1 MFRSMSNLSNIKQK
15 FKSLFND
22 ELLADEGWSAYI
34 DLLLRNLDTSF
45 LQFCRLN
52 GFPHSIKLSDYYTR
66 SDKEGVV
73 TYTSDM
79 FDISLSNNVV
89 VLTYPNKYEVN
100 SNGDR
105 ILKDPSEIEYFDFGN
120 VDVKFNGLKILKA
133 EVFQDGVWVE
143 IYTYNYENKKGFGDT
158 YFEISGETEFRLT
171 FYDEEDGVVYYP
183 ELELLYLPESIDP
196 ASIVSYK
203 KENFLAL
210 DKNNPPTSPQ
220 ALFGVLAKL
229 LGRYKFYVQF
239 RTEAGSGSRQ
249 KSFNDYVTLYDVVKH
264 GGDDAD
270 SIPAHFHAVTA
281 SNCPIDALRDRFGVG
296 LQTSAIY
303 GYDKKYL
310 VAKDNTILDE
320 LIALLCDSTPNPG
333 DKAEIMVSPSELNL
347 PQHVDVVKL
356 TPPTLMSEGATK
368 NTEGSG
374 WKFNISMTTTDVNA
388 KGSYLGYTDKA
399 GQRVVVYGPG
409 NPSNVFSVLIEEAR
423 AGDTYVFW
431 AYSEAIQGTEY
442 INSDEVTVSVTTDKV
457 LYPPVLTLSG
467 NIGDKITIT
476 ASWGEVEN
484 AQKYQVFYRKQ
495 GSESWT
501 SLEVTTNLTVT
512 FEVPDVGTY
521 EVYVEAQADGFDSVP
536 SDVETVTLSEV
547 KLPSP
552 SIRWEL
558 GGTFPQT
565 KLTIGAMEHSV
576 GFKYR
581 ITNGSVVTS
590 WKDAVAGENLNVGE
604 IVVGNNTIDVYA
616 VGDTGYGDSYWSTE
630 TLVGVKLETPQLEVT
645 TDLLAMKSTASWPAV
660 SGATSYI
667 VTVDTQLSVEV
678 TGLSHQFDVNEGQ
691 HQVTV
696 YAKGTNVFD
705 SDLATKSFN
714 VGSSEF
720 SLSSAQMDFLQRE
733 NSGIVGLT
741 AAGAYEGAWGVQDS
755 EDVATRSAKALKQE
769 KEVEVSVPVTG
780 KVLVSTNPP
789 TDFTIVRSE
798 AHEPTFMRCA
808 LAAYNE
814 KGELTYVCSP
824 ESKRSKTEF
833 GIVKNYSMLSLVTG
847 QLKSVDVYIE
857 ALKSSLQSEFGDRF
871 EKFEEALV
879 DVLKHSVPAGVGFTV
894 NYLYPSLESTLKISD
909 NYFGTSSGIFI
920 EGGKEFT
927 INFPQRRKSQEIRV
941 FTIPPTMAWDAKD
954 ADES

>member
-1 MFRSMSNLSNIKQK
+1 MFHSMSNLSNIKQK
-15 FKSLFND
+15 FRSLFNN

-34 DLLLRNLDTSF
+34 DLLLKNLDTSF

-73 TYTSDM
+73 SYTSNM
-79 FDISLSNNVV
+79 FDISISNNVV
-89 VLTYPNKYEVN
+89 VLTYPNKYKIN
-100 SNGDR
+100 ANGDR

-120 VDVKFNGLKILKA
+120 VDVRFDAQKILKA
-133 EVFQDGVWVE
+133 EVLQDGAWVE
-143 IYTYNYENKKGFGDT
+143 IYTYNSEIKKGFGDS

-171 FYDEEDGVVYYP
+171 FNDEEDGVVYYP
-183 ELELLYLPESIDP
+183 ELELFYIPESIDP

-296 LQTSAIY
+296 LQTSVIY

-310 VAKDNTILDE
+310 VAKDNTIPDE
-320 LIALLCDSTPNPG
+320 LIALLCDSTPDPG
-333 DKAEIMVSPSELNL
+333 DDAEIMVSPSELNL
-347 PQHVDVVKL
+347 SQHVDAEKL
-356 TPPTLMSEGATK
+356 TA
-368 NTEGSG
+368 
-374 WKFNISMTTTDVNA
+374 
-388 KGSYLGYTDKA
+388 
-399 GQRVVVYGPG
+399 
-409 NPSNVFSVLIEEAR
+409 
-423 AGDTYVFW
+423 
-431 AYSEAIQGTEY
+431 
-442 INSDEVTVSVTTDKV
+442 
-457 LYPPVLTLSG
+457 PVLTLSG
-467 NIGDKITIT
+467 NIGDKVTIT
-476 ASWGEVEN
+476 ASWDAVES
-484 AQKYQVFYRKQ
+484 AQRYQVFYRKQ
-495 GSESWT
+495 GSDSWT
-501 SLEVTTNLTVT
+501 SLEPTTSLTVT

-581 ITNGSVVTS
+581 ITNGSVVTP

-667 VTVDTQLSVEV
+667 VTVDTQPSVEV

-741 AAGAYEGAWGVQDS
+741 ATGAWGVQDS
-755 EDVATRSAKALKQE
+755 EDVATRAAKAVKQE
-769 KEVEVSVPVTG
+769 KEVEISVPVTG

-789 TDFTIVRSE
+789 ADFTIDRSE
-798 AHEPTFMRCA
+798 ANEPTFMRCA
-808 LAAYNE
+808 LVAYNE

-833 GIVKNYSMLSLVTG
+833 GIVKNYSMLSLVSG

-857 ALKSSLQSEFGDRF
+857 ALKSSLQSDFGDRF
-871 EKFEEALV
+871 EKFEEALA

-894 NYLYPSLESTLKISD
+894 NYLYPSLEYTLKISD

-927 INFPQRRKSQEIRV
+927 INFPQRSKSQEIRV
-941 FTIPPTMAWDAKD
+941 FTIPPTMVWDAKD
-954 ADES
+954 VDVS

>member
-1 MFRSMSNLSNIKQK
+1 MFHSMSNLSNIKQK
-15 FKSLFND
+15 FRSLFNN

-34 DLLLRNLDTSF
+34 DLLLKNLDTSF

-73 TYTSDM
+73 SYTSNM
-79 FDISLSNNVV
+79 FDISISNNVV
-89 VLTYPNKYEVN
+89 VLTYPNKYKIN
-100 SNGDR
+100 ANGDR

-120 VDVKFNGLKILKA
+120 VDVRFDAQKILKA
-133 EVFQDGVWVE
+133 EVFQDGAWVE
-143 IYTYNYENKKGFGDT
+143 IYTYNSEIKKGFGDA

-171 FYDEEDGVVYYP
+171 FNDEEDGVVYYP
-183 ELELLYLPESIDP
+183 ELELFYIPESIDP

-281 SNCPIDALRDRFGVG
+281 SNCPIDAIRDRFGVG
-296 LQTSAIY
+296 LQTSVIY

-310 VAKDNTILDE
+310 VAKDNTIPDE

-347 PQHVDVVKL
+347 PQHVDAEKL
-356 TPPTLMSEGATK
+356 TA
-368 NTEGSG
+368 
-374 WKFNISMTTTDVNA
+374 
-388 KGSYLGYTDKA
+388 
-399 GQRVVVYGPG
+399 
-409 NPSNVFSVLIEEAR
+409 
-423 AGDTYVFW
+423 
-431 AYSEAIQGTEY
+431 
-442 INSDEVTVSVTTDKV
+442 
-457 LYPPVLTLSG
+457 PVLTLSG
-467 NIGDKITIT
+467 NIGDKVTIT
-476 ASWGEVEN
+476 ASWDAVES
-484 AQKYQVFYRKQ
+484 AQRYQVFYRKQ
-495 GSESWT
+495 GSDSWT
-501 SLEVTTNLTVT
+501 SLEPTTNLTVT

-581 ITNGSVVTS
+581 ITNGSVVIP

-645 TDLLAMKSTASWPAV
+645 TDLLAMKSTASWSAV

-667 VTVDTQLSVEV
+667 VTVDTQPSVEV

-741 AAGAYEGAWGVQDS
+741 ATGAYEGAWGVQDS
-755 EDVATRSAKALKQE
+755 EDVATRAAKAVKQE
-769 KEVEVSVPVTG
+769 KEVEISVPVTG

-789 TDFTIVRSE
+789 ADFTIDRSE
-798 AHEPTFMRCA
+798 ANEPTFMRCA

-833 GIVKNYSMLSLVTG
+833 GIVKNYSMLSLVSG

-857 ALKSSLQSEFGDRF
+857 ALKSSLQSDFGDRF
-871 EKFEEALV
+871 EKFEEALA

-927 INFPQRRKSQEIRV
+927 INFPQRSKSQEIRV
-941 FTIPPTMAWDAKD
+941 FTIPPTMVWDAKD
-954 ADES
+954 VDES

>member
-15 FKSLFND
+15 FRSLFNN

-34 DLLLRNLDTSF
+34 DLLLKNLDTSF

-73 TYTSDM
+73 SYTSNM
-79 FDISLSNNVV
+79 FDISISNNVV
-89 VLTYPNKYEVN
+89 VLTYPNKYKIN
-100 SNGDR
+100 ANGDR

-120 VDVKFNGLKILKA
+120 VDVRFDAQKILKA
-133 EVFQDGVWVE
+133 EVLQDGAWVE
-143 IYTYNYENKKGFGDT
+143 IYTYNSEIKKGFGDS

-171 FYDEEDGVVYYP
+171 FNDEEDGVVYYP
-183 ELELLYLPESIDP
+183 ELELFYIPESIDP

-296 LQTSAIY
+296 LQTSVIY

-310 VAKDNTILDE
+310 VAKDNTIPDE
-320 LIALLCDSTPNPG
+320 LIALLCDSTPDPG
-333 DKAEIMVSPSELNL
+333 DNAEIMVSPSELNL
-347 PQHVDVVKL
+347 SQRGDAEKL
-356 TPPTLMSEGATK
+356 TA
-368 NTEGSG
+368 
-374 WKFNISMTTTDVNA
+374 
-388 KGSYLGYTDKA
+388 
-399 GQRVVVYGPG
+399 
-409 NPSNVFSVLIEEAR
+409 
-423 AGDTYVFW
+423 
-431 AYSEAIQGTEY
+431 
-442 INSDEVTVSVTTDKV
+442 
-457 LYPPVLTLSG
+457 PVLTLSG

-476 ASWGEVEN
+476 ASWDAVES
-484 AQKYQVFYRKQ
+484 AQKYQVFYRKKS
-495 GSESWT
+495 SESWS
-501 SLEVTTNLTVT
+501 SLEATTNLTVT
-512 FEVPDVGTY
+512 FEVPVVGTY

-536 SDVETVTLSEV
+536 SDVETITLSEV

-581 ITNGSVVTS
+581 ITNGSVVTP

-667 VTVDTQLSVEV
+667 VTVDTKPSVEV

-714 VGSSEF
+714 VGSLEF

-741 AAGAYEGAWGVQDS
+741 ATGAYEGAWGVQNS
-755 EDVATRSAKALKQE
+755 EDVATRAAKAVKQE
-769 KEVEVSVPVTG
+769 KEVEISVPVTG

-789 TDFTIVRSE
+789 ADFTIDRSE
-798 AHEPTFMRCA
+798 ANEPTFMRCA

-833 GIVKNYSMLSLVTG
+833 GIVKNYSMLSLVSG

-857 ALKSSLQSEFGDRF
+857 ALKSSLQSDFGDRF

-927 INFPQRRKSQEIRV
+927 INFPQRSKSQEIRV
-941 FTIPPTMAWDAKD
+941 FTIPPTMVWDAKD
-954 ADES
+954 VDES

>member
-1 MFRSMSNLSNIKQK
+1 MFHSMSNLSNIKQK
-15 FKSLFND
+15 FRSLFNN

-34 DLLLRNLDTSF
+34 DLLLKNLDTSF

-73 TYTSDM
+73 SYTSNM
-79 FDISLSNNVV
+79 FDISISNNVV
-89 VLTYPNKYEVN
+89 VLTYPNKYKIN
-100 SNGDR
+100 ANGDR

-120 VDVKFNGLKILKA
+120 VDVRFDAQKILKA
-133 EVFQDGVWVE
+133 EVLQDGAWVE
-143 IYTYNYENKKGFGDT
+143 IYTYNSEIKKGFGDS

-171 FYDEEDGVVYYP
+171 FNDEEDGVVYYP
-183 ELELLYLPESIDP
+183 ELELFYIPESIDP

-296 LQTSAIY
+296 LQTSVIY

-310 VAKDNTILDE
+310 VAKDNTISDE
-320 LIALLCDSTPNPG
+320 LIALLCDSTPDPG
-333 DKAEIMVSPSELNL
+333 DNAEIMVSPSELNL
-347 PQHVDVVKL
+347 SQHVDAEKL
-356 TPPTLMSEGATK
+356 TA
-368 NTEGSG
+368 
-374 WKFNISMTTTDVNA
+374 
-388 KGSYLGYTDKA
+388 
-399 GQRVVVYGPG
+399 
-409 NPSNVFSVLIEEAR
+409 
-423 AGDTYVFW
+423 
-431 AYSEAIQGTEY
+431 
-442 INSDEVTVSVTTDKV
+442 
-457 LYPPVLTLSG
+457 PVLTLSG
-467 NIGDKITIT
+467 NIGDKVTIT
-476 ASWGEVEN
+476 ASWDAVES
-484 AQKYQVFYRKQ
+484 AQRYQVFYRKQ
-495 GSESWT
+495 GSESWS
-501 SLEVTTNLTVT
+501 SLEATTNLTVT

-581 ITNGSVVTS
+581 ITNGSVVTP

-630 TLVGVKLETPQLEVT
+630 TLVGVNLETPQLEVT

-667 VTVDTQLSVEV
+667 VTVDTQPSVEV

-741 AAGAYEGAWGVQDS
+741 ATGAYEGAWGVQDS
-755 EDVATRSAKALKQE
+755 EDVATRAAKAVKQE
-769 KEVEVSVPVTG
+769 KEVEISVPVTG

-789 TDFTIVRSE
+789 ADFTIDRSE
-798 AHEPTFMRCA
+798 ANEPTFMRCA

-833 GIVKNYSMLSLVTG
+833 GIVKNYSMLSLVSG

-857 ALKSSLQSEFGDRF
+857 ALKSSLQSDFGDRF
-871 EKFEEALV
+871 EKFEEALA

-927 INFPQRRKSQEIRV
+927 INFPQRSKSQEIRV
-941 FTIPPTMAWDAKD
+941 FTIPPTMVWDAKD
-954 ADES
+954 VDES

>member
-1 MFRSMSNLSNIKQK
+1 MFHSMSNLSNIKQK
-15 FKSLFND
+15 FRSLFNN

-34 DLLLRNLDTSF
+34 DLLLKNLDTSF

-73 TYTSDM
+73 SYTSNM
-79 FDISLSNNVV
+79 FDISISNNVV
-89 VLTYPNKYEVN
+89 VLTYPNKYKIN
-100 SNGDR
+100 ANGDR
-105 ILKDPSEIEYFDFGN
+105 ILKDSSEIEYFDFGN
-120 VDVKFNGLKILKA
+120 VDVRFDAQKILKA
-133 EVFQDGVWVE
+133 EVLQDGAWVE
-143 IYTYNYENKKGFGDT
+143 IYTYNSEIKKGFGDS

-171 FYDEEDGVVYYP
+171 FNDEEDGVVYYP
-183 ELELLYLPESIDP
+183 ELELFYIPESIDP

-270 SIPAHFHAVTA
+270 SISAHFHAVTA

-296 LQTSAIY
+296 LQTSVIY

-310 VAKDNTILDE
+310 VAKDNTIPDE

-333 DKAEIMVSPSELNL
+333 DNAEIMVSPSELNL
-347 PQHVDVVKL
+347 SQHVDAEKL
-356 TPPTLMSEGATK
+356 TA
-368 NTEGSG
+368 
-374 WKFNISMTTTDVNA
+374 
-388 KGSYLGYTDKA
+388 
-399 GQRVVVYGPG
+399 
-409 NPSNVFSVLIEEAR
+409 
-423 AGDTYVFW
+423 
-431 AYSEAIQGTEY
+431 
-442 INSDEVTVSVTTDKV
+442 
-457 LYPPVLTLSG
+457 PVLTLSG
-467 NIGDKITIT
+467 NIGDKVTIT
-476 ASWGEVEN
+476 ASWDAVES
-484 AQKYQVFYRKQ
+484 AQRYQVFYRKQ
-495 GSESWT
+495 GSERWS
-501 SLEVTTNLTVT
+501 SLEATTNLTVT

-536 SDVETVTLSEV
+536 SDVETVTLGEV

-552 SIRWEL
+552 LIRWKL

-581 ITNGSVVTS
+581 ITNGSVVTP
-590 WKDAVAGENLNVGE
+590 WKDAIAGENLNVGE

-616 VGDTGYGDSYWSTE
+616 VGDTGYGDSHWSTE

-660 SGATSYI
+660 FGATSYI
-667 VTVDTQLSVEV
+667 VTVDTQPSVEV
-678 TGLSHQFDVNEGQ
+678 TGLSHKFDVNEGQ

-741 AAGAYEGAWGVQDS
+741 ATGPCEGAWGVQDS
-755 EDVATRSAKALKQE
+755 EDVATRAARAVKQE
-769 KEVEVSVPVTG
+769 KEVEISVPVTG

-789 TDFTIVRSE
+789 ADFTIDRSE
-798 AHEPTFMRCA
+798 ANEPTFMRCA

-833 GIVKNYSMLSLVTG
+833 GIVKNYSMLSLVSG

-857 ALKSSLQSEFGDRF
+857 AIKSSLQSDFGDRF
-871 EKFEEALV
+871 EKFEEALA

-894 NYLYPSLESTLKISD
+894 NYLYPSLESTLKIGD

-927 INFPQRRKSQEIRV
+927 INFPQRSKSQEIRV
-941 FTIPPTMAWDAKD
+941 FTIPPTMVWDAKD
-954 ADES
+954 VDES

>member
-1 MFRSMSNLSNIKQK
+1 MFHSMSNLSNIKQK
-15 FKSLFND
+15 FRSLFNN

-34 DLLLRNLDTSF
+34 DLLLKNLDTSF

-73 TYTSDM
+73 SYTSNM
-79 FDISLSNNVV
+79 FDISISNNVV
-89 VLTYPNKYEVN
+89 VLTYPNKYKIN
-100 SNGDR
+100 ANGDR

-120 VDVKFNGLKILKA
+120 VDVRFDAQKILKA
-133 EVFQDGVWVE
+133 EVLQDGAWVE
-143 IYTYNYENKKGFGDT
+143 IYTYNSEIKKGFGDS

-171 FYDEEDGVVYYP
+171 FNDEEDGVVYYP
-183 ELELLYLPESIDP
+183 ELELFYIPESIDP

-210 DKNNPPTSPQ
+210 DKNNPSTSPQ

-296 LQTSAIY
+296 LQTSVIY

-310 VAKDNTILDE
+310 VAKDNTIPDE
-320 LIALLCDSTPNPG
+320 LIALLCDSTPDPG
-333 DKAEIMVSPSELNL
+333 DDAEIMVSPSELNL
-347 PQHVDVVKL
+347 SQHVDAEKL
-356 TPPTLMSEGATK
+356 TA
-368 NTEGSG
+368 
-374 WKFNISMTTTDVNA
+374 
-388 KGSYLGYTDKA
+388 
-399 GQRVVVYGPG
+399 
-409 NPSNVFSVLIEEAR
+409 
-423 AGDTYVFW
+423 
-431 AYSEAIQGTEY
+431 
-442 INSDEVTVSVTTDKV
+442 
-457 LYPPVLTLSG
+457 PVLTLSG
-467 NIGDKITIT
+467 NIGDKVTIT
-476 ASWGEVEN
+476 ASWDAVES
-484 AQKYQVFYRKQ
+484 AQRYQVFYRKQ
-495 GSESWT
+495 GSDSWT
-501 SLEVTTNLTVT
+501 SLEPTTSLTVT

-536 SDVETVTLSEV
+536 SDVETVTLSGV

-581 ITNGSVVTS
+581 ITNGSVVTP

-667 VTVDTQLSVEV
+667 VTVDTQPSVEV

-720 SLSSAQMDFLQRE
+720 SLSSAQMDFIQRE

-741 AAGAYEGAWGVQDS
+741 ATGAWGVQDS
-755 EDVATRSAKALKQE
+755 EDVATRAAKAVKQE
-769 KEVEVSVPVTG
+769 KEVEISVPVTG

-789 TDFTIVRSE
+789 ADFTIDRSE
-798 AHEPTFMRCA
+798 ANEPTFMRCA
-808 LAAYNE
+808 LVAYNE

-833 GIVKNYSMLSLVTG
+833 GIVKNYSMLSLVSG

-857 ALKSSLQSEFGDRF
+857 ALKSSLQSDFGDRF
-871 EKFEEALV
+871 EKFEEALA

-927 INFPQRRKSQEIRV
+927 INFPQRSKSQEIRV
-941 FTIPPTMAWDAKD
+941 FTIPPTMVWDAKD
-954 ADES
+954 VDVS

>member
-1 MFRSMSNLSNIKQK
+1 MFHSMSNLSNIKQK
-15 FKSLFND
+15 FRSLFNN

-34 DLLLRNLDTSF
+34 DLLLKNLDTSF

-73 TYTSDM
+73 SYTSNM
-79 FDISLSNNVV
+79 FDISISNNVV
-89 VLTYPNKYEVN
+89 VLTYPNKYKIN
-100 SNGDR
+100 ANGDR

-120 VDVKFNGLKILKA
+120 VDVRFDAQKILKA
-133 EVFQDGVWVE
+133 EVLQDGALVE
-143 IYTYNYENKKGFGDT
+143 IYTYNSEIKKGFGDS

-171 FYDEEDGVVYYP
+171 FNDEEDGVVYYP
-183 ELELLYLPESIDP
+183 ELELFYIPESIDP

-296 LQTSAIY
+296 LQTSVIY

-310 VAKDNTILDE
+310 VAKDNTIPDE
-320 LIALLCDSTPNPG
+320 LIALLCDSTPDPG
-333 DKAEIMVSPSELNL
+333 DNAKIMVSPSELNL
-347 PQHVDVVKL
+347 SQHVDAEKL
-356 TPPTLMSEGATK
+356 TA
-368 NTEGSG
+368 
-374 WKFNISMTTTDVNA
+374 
-388 KGSYLGYTDKA
+388 
-399 GQRVVVYGPG
+399 
-409 NPSNVFSVLIEEAR
+409 
-423 AGDTYVFW
+423 
-431 AYSEAIQGTEY
+431 
-442 INSDEVTVSVTTDKV
+442 
-457 LYPPVLTLSG
+457 PVLTLSG
-467 NIGDKITIT
+467 NIGDKVTIT
-476 ASWGEVEN
+476 ASWDAVES
-484 AQKYQVFYRKQ
+484 AQRYQVFYRKQ
-495 GSESWT
+495 GSDSWT
-501 SLEVTTNLTVT
+501 SLEPTTSLTVT

-547 KLPSP
+547 KIPSP

-581 ITNGSVVTS
+581 ITNGSVVTP

-667 VTVDTQLSVEV
+667 VTVDTQPSVEV

-741 AAGAYEGAWGVQDS
+741 ATGVYEGAWGVQDS
-755 EDVATRSAKALKQE
+755 EDVATRAAKAVKQE
-769 KEVEVSVPVTG
+769 KEVEISVPVTG

-789 TDFTIVRSE
+789 ADFTIDRSE
-798 AHEPTFMRCA
+798 ANELTFMRCA

-833 GIVKNYSMLSLVTG
+833 GIVKNYSMLSLVSG

-857 ALKSSLQSEFGDRF
+857 ALKSSLQSDFGDRF
-871 EKFEEALV
+871 EKFEEALA

-927 INFPQRRKSQEIRV
+927 INFPQRSKSQEIRV
-941 FTIPPTMAWDAKD
+941 FTIPPTMVWDAKD
-954 ADES
+954 VDES

>member
-1 MFRSMSNLSNIKQK
+1 MFHSMSNLSNIKQK
-15 FKSLFND
+15 FRSLFNN

-34 DLLLRNLDTSF
+34 DLLLKNLDTSF

-73 TYTSDM
+73 SYTSNM
-79 FDISLSNNVV
+79 FDISISNNVV
-89 VLTYPNKYEVN
+89 VLTYPNKYKIN
-100 SNGDR
+100 ANGDR

-120 VDVKFNGLKILKA
+120 VDVRFDAQKILKA
-133 EVFQDGVWVE
+133 EVLQDGAWVE
-143 IYTYNYENKKGFGDT
+143 IYTYNSEIKKGFGDS

-171 FYDEEDGVVYYP
+171 FNDEEDGVVYYP
-183 ELELLYLPESIDP
+183 ELELFYIPESIDP

-296 LQTSAIY
+296 LQTSVIY

-310 VAKDNTILDE
+310 IAKDNTISDE
-320 LIALLCDSTPNPG
+320 LIALLCDSTPDPG
-333 DKAEIMVSPSELNL
+333 DNAEIMVSPSELNL
-347 PQHVDVVKL
+347 SQHVDAEKL
-356 TPPTLMSEGATK
+356 TA
-368 NTEGSG
+368 
-374 WKFNISMTTTDVNA
+374 
-388 KGSYLGYTDKA
+388 
-399 GQRVVVYGPG
+399 
-409 NPSNVFSVLIEEAR
+409 
-423 AGDTYVFW
+423 
-431 AYSEAIQGTEY
+431 
-442 INSDEVTVSVTTDKV
+442 
-457 LYPPVLTLSG
+457 PVLTLSG
-467 NIGDKITIT
+467 NIGDKVTIT
-476 ASWGEVEN
+476 ASWDAVES
-484 AQKYQVFYRKQ
+484 AQRYQVFYRKQ
-495 GSESWT
+495 GSESWS
-501 SLEVTTNLTVT
+501 SLEATTNLTVT

-581 ITNGSVVTS
+581 ITNGSVVTP

-667 VTVDTQLSVEV
+667 VTVDTQPSVEV

-741 AAGAYEGAWGVQDS
+741 ATGAYEGAWGVQDS
-755 EDVATRSAKALKQE
+755 EDVATRAAKAVKQE
-769 KEVEVSVPVTG
+769 KEVEISVPVTG

-789 TDFTIVRSE
+789 ADFTIDRSE
-798 AHEPTFMRCA
+798 ANEPTFMRCA

-833 GIVKNYSMLSLVTG
+833 GIVKNYSMLSLVSG

-857 ALKSSLQSEFGDRF
+857 ALKSSLQSDFGDRF
-871 EKFEEALV
+871 EKFEEALA

-927 INFPQRRKSQEIRV
+927 INFPQRSKSQEIRV
-941 FTIPPTMAWDAKD
+941 FTIPPTMVWDAKD
-954 ADES
+954 VDES

>member
-1 MFRSMSNLSNIKQK
+1 MFHSMSNLSNIKQK
-15 FKSLFND
+15 FRSLFNN
-22 ELLADEGWSAYI
+22 ELLADEGWRAYI
-34 DLLLRNLDTSF
+34 DLLLKNLDTSF

-73 TYTSDM
+73 SYTSNM
-79 FDISLSNNVV
+79 FDISISNNVV
-89 VLTYPNKYEVN
+89 VLTYPNKYKIN
-100 SNGDR
+100 ANGDR

-120 VDVKFNGLKILKA
+120 VDVRFDAQKILKA
-133 EVFQDGVWVE
+133 EVLQDGAWVE
-143 IYTYNYENKKGFGDT
+143 IYTYNSEIKKGFGDS

-171 FYDEEDGVVYYP
+171 FNDEEDGVVYYP
-183 ELELLYLPESIDP
+183 ELELFYIPESIDP

-220 ALFGVLAKL
+220 ALFGVLVKL

-296 LQTSAIY
+296 LQTSVIY

-310 VAKDNTILDE
+310 VAKDNTISDE
-320 LIALLCDSTPNPG
+320 LIALLCDSTPDPG
-333 DKAEIMVSPSELNL
+333 DNAEIMVSPSELNL
-347 PQHVDVVKL
+347 SQHVDAEKL
-356 TPPTLMSEGATK
+356 TA
-368 NTEGSG
+368 
-374 WKFNISMTTTDVNA
+374 
-388 KGSYLGYTDKA
+388 
-399 GQRVVVYGPG
+399 
-409 NPSNVFSVLIEEAR
+409 
-423 AGDTYVFW
+423 
-431 AYSEAIQGTEY
+431 
-442 INSDEVTVSVTTDKV
+442 
-457 LYPPVLTLSG
+457 PVLTLSG
-467 NIGDKITIT
+467 NIGDKVTIT
-476 ASWGEVEN
+476 ASWDAVES
-484 AQKYQVFYRKQ
+484 AQRYQVFYRKQ
-495 GSESWT
+495 GSESWS
-501 SLEVTTNLTVT
+501 SLEATTNLTVT

-581 ITNGSVVTS
+581 ITNGSVVTP

-667 VTVDTQLSVEV
+667 VTVDTQPSVEV

-696 YAKGTNVFD
+696 YAKGTKVFD

-741 AAGAYEGAWGVQDS
+741 ATGAYEGAWGVQDS
-755 EDVATRSAKALKQE
+755 EDVATRAAKAVKQE
-769 KEVEVSVPVTG
+769 KEVEISVPVTG

-789 TDFTIVRSE
+789 ADFTIDRSE
-798 AHEPTFMRCA
+798 ANEPTFMRCA

-833 GIVKNYSMLSLVTG
+833 GIVKNYSMLSLVSG

-857 ALKSSLQSEFGDRF
+857 ALKSSLQSDFGDRF
-871 EKFEEALV
+871 EKFEEALA

-927 INFPQRRKSQEIRV
+927 INFPQRSKSQEIRV
-941 FTIPPTMAWDAKD
+941 FTIPPTMVWDAKD
-954 ADES
+954 VDES

>member
-1 MFRSMSNLSNIKQK
+1 MFHSMSNLSNIKQK
-15 FKSLFND
+15 FRSLFNN

-34 DLLLRNLDTSF
+34 DLLLKNLDTSF

-73 TYTSDM
+73 SYTSNM
-79 FDISLSNNVV
+79 FDISISNNVV
-89 VLTYPNKYEVN
+89 VLTYPNKYKIN
-100 SNGDR
+100 ANGDR
-105 ILKDPSEIEYFDFGN
+105 ILKDSSEIEYFDFGN
-120 VDVKFNGLKILKA
+120 VDVRFDAQKILKA
-133 EVFQDGVWVE
+133 EVLQDGAWVE
-143 IYTYNYENKKGFGDT
+143 IYTYNSEIKKGFGDS

-171 FYDEEDGVVYYP
+171 FNDEEDGVVYYP
-183 ELELLYLPESIDP
+183 ELELFYIPESIDP

-296 LQTSAIY
+296 LQTSVIY

-310 VAKDNTILDE
+310 VAKDNTIPDE

-347 PQHVDVVKL
+347 PQHVDAEKL
-356 TPPTLMSEGATK
+356 TA
-368 NTEGSG
+368 
-374 WKFNISMTTTDVNA
+374 
-388 KGSYLGYTDKA
+388 
-399 GQRVVVYGPG
+399 
-409 NPSNVFSVLIEEAR
+409 
-423 AGDTYVFW
+423 
-431 AYSEAIQGTEY
+431 
-442 INSDEVTVSVTTDKV
+442 
-457 LYPPVLTLSG
+457 PVLTLSG
-467 NIGDKITIT
+467 NIGDKVTIT
-476 ASWGEVEN
+476 ASWDAVES
-484 AQKYQVFYRKQ
+484 AQRYQVFYRKQ
-495 GSESWT
+495 GSERWS
-501 SLEVTTNLTVT
+501 SLEATTNLTVT

-536 SDVETVTLSEV
+536 SDVETVTLGEV

-552 SIRWEL
+552 LIRWKL

-581 ITNGSVVTS
+581 ITNGSVVTP
-590 WKDAVAGENLNVGE
+590 WKDAIAGENLNVGE

-667 VTVDTQLSVEV
+667 VTVDTQPSVEV

-741 AAGAYEGAWGVQDS
+741 ATGPCEGAWGVQDS
-755 EDVATRSAKALKQE
+755 EDVATRAARAVKQE
-769 KEVEVSVPVTG
+769 KEVEISVPVTG

-789 TDFTIVRSE
+789 ADFTIDRSE
-798 AHEPTFMRCA
+798 ANEPTFMRCA

-833 GIVKNYSMLSLVTG
+833 GIVKNYSMLSLVSG

-857 ALKSSLQSEFGDRF
+857 ALKSSLQSDFGDRF
-871 EKFEEALV
+871 EKFEEALA

-894 NYLYPSLESTLKISD
+894 NYLYLSLESTLKISD

-927 INFPQRRKSQEIRV
+927 INFPQRSKSQEIRV
-941 FTIPPTMAWDAKD
+941 FTIPPTIVWDAKD
-954 ADES
+954 VDES

>member
-1 MFRSMSNLSNIKQK
+1 MFHSMSNLSNIKQK
-15 FKSLFND
+15 FRSLFNN

-34 DLLLRNLDTSF
+34 DLLLKNLDTSF

-52 GFPHSIKLSDYYTR
+52 GFPHSIKLLDYYTR

-73 TYTSDM
+73 SYTSNM
-79 FDISLSNNVV
+79 FDISISNNVV
-89 VLTYPNKYEVN
+89 VLTYPNKYKIN
-100 SNGDR
+100 ANGDR
-105 ILKDPSEIEYFDFGN
+105 ILKDSSEIEYFDFGN
-120 VDVKFNGLKILKA
+120 VDVRFDAQKILKA
-133 EVFQDGVWVE
+133 EVLQDGAWVE
-143 IYTYNYENKKGFGDT
+143 IYTYNSEIKKGFGDS

-171 FYDEEDGVVYYP
+171 FNDEEDGVVYYP
-183 ELELLYLPESIDP
+183 ELELFYIPESIDP

-296 LQTSAIY
+296 LQTSVIY

-310 VAKDNTILDE
+310 VAKDNTIPDE

-347 PQHVDVVKL
+347 SQHVDAEKL
-356 TPPTLMSEGATK
+356 TA
-368 NTEGSG
+368 
-374 WKFNISMTTTDVNA
+374 
-388 KGSYLGYTDKA
+388 
-399 GQRVVVYGPG
+399 
-409 NPSNVFSVLIEEAR
+409 
-423 AGDTYVFW
+423 
-431 AYSEAIQGTEY
+431 
-442 INSDEVTVSVTTDKV
+442 
-457 LYPPVLTLSG
+457 PVLTLSG
-467 NIGDKITIT
+467 NIGDKVTIT
-476 ASWGEVEN
+476 ASWDAVES
-484 AQKYQVFYRKQ
+484 AQRYQVFYRKQ
-495 GSESWT
+495 GSERWS
-501 SLEVTTNLTVT
+501 SLEATTNLTVT

-536 SDVETVTLSEV
+536 SDVETVTLGEV

-552 SIRWEL
+552 LIRWKL

-581 ITNGSVVTS
+581 ITNGSVVTP
-590 WKDAVAGENLNVGE
+590 WKDAIAGENLNVGE

-667 VTVDTQLSVEV
+667 VTVDTQPSVEV

-733 NSGIVGLT
+733 NPGIVGLT
-741 AAGAYEGAWGVQDS
+741 ATGPCEGAWGVQDS
-755 EDVATRSAKALKQE
+755 EDVATRAARAVKQE
-769 KEVEVSVPVTG
+769 KEVEISVPVTG

-789 TDFTIVRSE
+789 ADFTIDRSE
-798 AHEPTFMRCA
+798 ANEPTFMRCA

-833 GIVKNYSMLSLVTG
+833 GIVKNYSMLSLVSG

-857 ALKSSLQSEFGDRF
+857 ALKSSLQSDFGDRF
-871 EKFEEALV
+871 EKFEEALA

-894 NYLYPSLESTLKISD
+894 NYLYLSLESTLKISD

-927 INFPQRRKSQEIRV
+927 INFPQRSKSQEIRV
-941 FTIPPTMAWDAKD
+941 FTIPPTMVWDAKD
-954 ADES
+954 VDES

>member
-1 MFRSMSNLSNIKQK
+1 MFHSMSNLSNIKQK
-15 FKSLFND
+15 FRSLFNN

-34 DLLLRNLDTSF
+34 DLLLKNLDTSF

-73 TYTSDM
+73 SYTSNM
-79 FDISLSNNVV
+79 FDISISNNVV
-89 VLTYPNKYEVN
+89 VLTYPNKYKIN
-100 SNGDR
+100 ANGDR

-120 VDVKFNGLKILKA
+120 VDVRFDAQKILKA
-133 EVFQDGVWVE
+133 EVLQDGAWVE
-143 IYTYNYENKKGFGDT
+143 IYTYNSEIKKGFGDS

-171 FYDEEDGVVYYP
+171 FNDEEDGVVYYP
-183 ELELLYLPESIDP
+183 ELELFYIPESIDP

-296 LQTSAIY
+296 LQTSVIY

-310 VAKDNTILDE
+310 VAKDNTIPDE
-320 LIALLCDSTPNPG
+320 LIALLCDSTPDPG
-333 DKAEIMVSPSELNL
+333 DDAEIMVSPSELNL
-347 PQHVDVVKL
+347 SQHVDAEKL
-356 TPPTLMSEGATK
+356 TA
-368 NTEGSG
+368 
-374 WKFNISMTTTDVNA
+374 
-388 KGSYLGYTDKA
+388 
-399 GQRVVVYGPG
+399 
-409 NPSNVFSVLIEEAR
+409 
-423 AGDTYVFW
+423 
-431 AYSEAIQGTEY
+431 
-442 INSDEVTVSVTTDKV
+442 
-457 LYPPVLTLSG
+457 PVLTLSG
-467 NIGDKITIT
+467 NIGDKVTIT
-476 ASWGEVEN
+476 ASWDAVES
-484 AQKYQVFYRKQ
+484 AQRYQVFYRKQ
-495 GSESWT
+495 GSDSWT
-501 SLEVTTNLTVT
+501 SLEPTTSLTVT

-536 SDVETVTLSEV
+536 SDVETVTLSGV

-581 ITNGSVVTS
+581 ITNGSVVTP

-667 VTVDTQLSVEV
+667 VTVDTQPSVEV

-741 AAGAYEGAWGVQDS
+741 ATGAWGVQDS
-755 EDVATRSAKALKQE
+755 EDVATRAAKAVKQE
-769 KEVEVSVPVTG
+769 KEVEISVPVTG

-789 TDFTIVRSE
+789 ADFTIDRSE
-798 AHEPTFMRCA
+798 ANEPTFMRCA
-808 LAAYNE
+808 LVAYNE

-833 GIVKNYSMLSLVTG
+833 GIVKNYSMLSLVSG

-857 ALKSSLQSEFGDRF
+857 ALKSSLQSDFGDRF
-871 EKFEEALV
+871 EKFEEALA

-894 NYLYPSLESTLKISD
+894 NYLYPSLEYTLKISD

-927 INFPQRRKSQEIRV
+927 INFPQRSKSQEIRV
-941 FTIPPTMAWDAKD
+941 FTIPPTMVWDAKD
-954 ADES
+954 VDES

>member
-1 MFRSMSNLSNIKQK
+1 MFHSMSNLSNIKQK
-15 FKSLFND
+15 FRSLFNN

-34 DLLLRNLDTSF
+34 DLLLKNLDTSF

-73 TYTSDM
+73 SYTSNM
-79 FDISLSNNVV
+79 FDISISNNVV
-89 VLTYPNKYEVN
+89 VLTYPNKYKIN
-100 SNGDR
+100 ANGDR

-120 VDVKFNGLKILKA
+120 VDVRFDAQKILKA
-133 EVFQDGVWVE
+133 EVLQDGAWVE
-143 IYTYNYENKKGFGDT
+143 IYTYNSEIKKGFGDS

-171 FYDEEDGVVYYP
+171 FNDEEDGVVYYP
-183 ELELLYLPESIDP
+183 ELELFYIPESIDP

-281 SNCPIDALRDRFGVG
+281 SNCSIDALRDRFGVG
-296 LQTSAIY
+296 LQTSVIY

-310 VAKDNTILDE
+310 VAKDNTIPDE
-320 LIALLCDSTPNPG
+320 LIALLCDSTPDPG
-333 DKAEIMVSPSELNL
+333 DNAEIMVSPSELNL
-347 PQHVDVVKL
+347 SQHVDAEKL
-356 TPPTLMSEGATK
+356 TA
-368 NTEGSG
+368 
-374 WKFNISMTTTDVNA
+374 
-388 KGSYLGYTDKA
+388 
-399 GQRVVVYGPG
+399 
-409 NPSNVFSVLIEEAR
+409 
-423 AGDTYVFW
+423 
-431 AYSEAIQGTEY
+431 
-442 INSDEVTVSVTTDKV
+442 
-457 LYPPVLTLSG
+457 PVLTLSG
-467 NIGDKITIT
+467 NIGDKVTIT
-476 ASWGEVEN
+476 ASWDAVES
-484 AQKYQVFYRKQ
+484 AQRYQVFYRKQ
-495 GSESWT
+495 GSDSWT
-501 SLEVTTNLTVT
+501 SLEPTTSLTVT

-581 ITNGSVVTS
+581 ITNGSVVTP

-667 VTVDTQLSVEV
+667 VTVDTQSSVEV

-733 NSGIVGLT
+733 NSGIVGLIAT
-741 AAGAYEGAWGVQDS
+741 GAYEGAWGVQDS
-755 EDVATRSAKALKQE
+755 EDVATRAAKAVKQE
-769 KEVEVSVPVTG
+769 KEVEISVPVTG

-789 TDFTIVRSE
+789 ADFTIDRSE
-798 AHEPTFMRCA
+798 ANEPTFMRCA

-833 GIVKNYSMLSLVTG
+833 GIVKNYSMLSLVSG

-857 ALKSSLQSEFGDRF
+857 ALKSSLQSDFGDRF
-871 EKFEEALV
+871 EKFEKALA

-927 INFPQRRKSQEIRV
+927 INFPQRSKSQEIRV
-941 FTIPPTMAWDAKD
+941 FTIPPTMVWDAKD
-954 ADES
+954 VDES

>member
-1 MFRSMSNLSNIKQK
+1 MFHSMSNLSNIKQK
-15 FKSLFND
+15 FRSLFNN
-22 ELLADEGWSAYI
+22 ELLADEGWSSYI
-34 DLLLRNLDTSF
+34 DLLLKNLDTSF

-73 TYTSDM
+73 SYTSNM
-79 FDISLSNNVV
+79 FDISISNNVV
-89 VLTYPNKYEVN
+89 VLTYPNKYKIN
-100 SNGDR
+100 ANGDR

-120 VDVKFNGLKILKA
+120 VDVRFDAQKILKA
-133 EVFQDGVWVE
+133 EVLQDGAWVE
-143 IYTYNYENKKGFGDT
+143 IYTYNSEIKKGFGDS

-171 FYDEEDGVVYYP
+171 FNDEEDGVVYYP
-183 ELELLYLPESIDP
+183 ELELFYIPESIDP

-264 GGDDAD
+264 GGGDAD

-296 LQTSAIY
+296 LQTSVIY

-310 VAKDNTILDE
+310 VAKDNTIPDE
-320 LIALLCDSTPNPG
+320 LIALLCDSTPDPG
-333 DKAEIMVSPSELNL
+333 DNAEIMVSPSELNL
-347 PQHVDVVKL
+347 SQHVDAEKL
-356 TPPTLMSEGATK
+356 TA
-368 NTEGSG
+368 
-374 WKFNISMTTTDVNA
+374 
-388 KGSYLGYTDKA
+388 
-399 GQRVVVYGPG
+399 
-409 NPSNVFSVLIEEAR
+409 
-423 AGDTYVFW
+423 
-431 AYSEAIQGTEY
+431 
-442 INSDEVTVSVTTDKV
+442 
-457 LYPPVLTLSG
+457 PVLTLSG
-467 NIGDKITIT
+467 NIGDKVTIT
-476 ASWGEVEN
+476 ASWDAVES
-484 AQKYQVFYRKQ
+484 AQRYQVFYRKQ
-495 GSESWT
+495 GSDSWT
-501 SLEVTTNLTVT
+501 SLEPTTSLTVT

-581 ITNGSVVTS
+581 ITNGSVVTP

-667 VTVDTQLSVEV
+667 VTVDTQPSVEV

-741 AAGAYEGAWGVQDS
+741 ATGAWGVQDS
-755 EDVATRSAKALKQE
+755 EDVATRAAKAVKQE
-769 KEVEVSVPVTG
+769 KEVEISVPVTG

-789 TDFTIVRSE
+789 ADFTIDRSE
-798 AHEPTFMRCA
+798 ANEPTFMRCA
-808 LAAYNE
+808 LVAYNE

-833 GIVKNYSMLSLVTG
+833 GIVKNYSMLSLVSG

-857 ALKSSLQSEFGDRF
+857 ALKSSLQSDFGDRF
-871 EKFEEALV
+871 EKFEEALA

-927 INFPQRRKSQEIRV
+927 INFPQRSKSQEIRV
-941 FTIPPTMAWDAKD
+941 FTIPPTMVWDAKD
-954 ADES
+954 VDES

>member
-1 MFRSMSNLSNIKQK
+1 MFHSMSNLSNIKQK
-15 FKSLFND
+15 FRSLFNN

-34 DLLLRNLDTSF
+34 DLLLKNLDTSF

-73 TYTSDM
+73 SYTSNM
-79 FDISLSNNVV
+79 FDISISNNVV
-89 VLTYPNKYEVN
+89 VLTYPNKYKIN
-100 SNGDR
+100 ANGDR

-120 VDVKFNGLKILKA
+120 VDVRFDAQKILKA
-133 EVFQDGVWVE
+133 EVLQDGAWVE
-143 IYTYNYENKKGFGDT
+143 IYTYNSEIKKGFGDS

-171 FYDEEDGVVYYP
+171 FNDEEDGVVYYP
-183 ELELLYLPESIDP
+183 ELELFYIPESIDP

-296 LQTSAIY
+296 LQTSVIY

-310 VAKDNTILDE
+310 VAKDNTIPDE
-320 LIALLCDSTPNPG
+320 LIALLCDSTPDPG
-333 DKAEIMVSPSELNL
+333 DDAEIMVSPSELNL
-347 PQHVDVVKL
+347 SQHVDAEKL
-356 TPPTLMSEGATK
+356 TA
-368 NTEGSG
+368 
-374 WKFNISMTTTDVNA
+374 
-388 KGSYLGYTDKA
+388 
-399 GQRVVVYGPG
+399 
-409 NPSNVFSVLIEEAR
+409 
-423 AGDTYVFW
+423 
-431 AYSEAIQGTEY
+431 
-442 INSDEVTVSVTTDKV
+442 
-457 LYPPVLTLSG
+457 PVLTLSG
-467 NIGDKITIT
+467 NIGDKVTIT
-476 ASWGEVEN
+476 ASWDAVES
-484 AQKYQVFYRKQ
+484 AQRYQVFYRKQ
-495 GSESWT
+495 GSDSWT
-501 SLEVTTNLTVT
+501 SLEPTTSLTVT

-536 SDVETVTLSEV
+536 SDVETVTLSGV

-581 ITNGSVVTS
+581 ITNGSVVTP

-667 VTVDTQLSVEV
+667 VTVDTQPSVEV

-720 SLSSAQMDFLQRE
+720 SLSSAQMDFIQRE

-741 AAGAYEGAWGVQDS
+741 ATGAWGVQDS
-755 EDVATRSAKALKQE
+755 EDVATRAAKAVKQE
-769 KEVEVSVPVTG
+769 KEVEISVPVTG

-789 TDFTIVRSE
+789 ADFTIDRSE
-798 AHEPTFMRCA
+798 ANEPTFMRCA
-808 LAAYNE
+808 LVAYNE

-833 GIVKNYSMLSLVTG
+833 GIVKNYSMLSLVSG

-857 ALKSSLQSEFGDRF
+857 ALKSSLQSDFGDRF
-871 EKFEEALV
+871 EKFEEALA

-927 INFPQRRKSQEIRV
+927 INFPQRSKSQEIRV
-941 FTIPPTMAWDAKD
+941 FTIPPTMVWDAKD
-954 ADES
+954 VDES

>member
-1 MFRSMSNLSNIKQK
+1 MFHSMSNLSNIKQK
-15 FKSLFND
+15 FRSLFNN

-34 DLLLRNLDTSF
+34 DLLLKNLDTSF

-73 TYTSDM
+73 SYTSNM
-79 FDISLSNNVV
+79 FDISISNNVV
-89 VLTYPNKYEVN
+89 VLTYPNKYKIN
-100 SNGDR
+100 ANGDR

-120 VDVKFNGLKILKA
+120 VDVRFDAQKILKA
-133 EVFQDGVWVE
+133 EVLQDGAWVE
-143 IYTYNYENKKGFGDT
+143 IYTYNSEIKKGFGDS

-171 FYDEEDGVVYYP
+171 FNDEEDGVVYYP
-183 ELELLYLPESIDP
+183 ELELFYIPESIDP

-281 SNCPIDALRDRFGVG
+281 SNCSIDALRDRFGVG
-296 LQTSAIY
+296 LQTSVIY

-310 VAKDNTILDE
+310 VAKDNTISDE
-320 LIALLCDSTPNPG
+320 LIALLCDSTPDPG
-333 DKAEIMVSPSELNL
+333 DNAEIMVSPSELNL
-347 PQHVDVVKL
+347 SQHVDAEKL
-356 TPPTLMSEGATK
+356 TA
-368 NTEGSG
+368 
-374 WKFNISMTTTDVNA
+374 
-388 KGSYLGYTDKA
+388 
-399 GQRVVVYGPG
+399 
-409 NPSNVFSVLIEEAR
+409 
-423 AGDTYVFW
+423 
-431 AYSEAIQGTEY
+431 
-442 INSDEVTVSVTTDKV
+442 
-457 LYPPVLTLSG
+457 PVLTLSG
-467 NIGDKITIT
+467 NIGDKVTIT
-476 ASWGEVEN
+476 ASWDAVES
-484 AQKYQVFYRKQ
+484 AQRYQVFYRRQ
-495 GSESWT
+495 GSDSWT
-501 SLEVTTNLTVT
+501 SLEPTTSLTVT

-581 ITNGSVVTS
+581 ITNGSVVTP

-667 VTVDTQLSVEV
+667 VTVDTQSSVEV

-733 NSGIVGLT
+733 NSGIVGLIAT
-741 AAGAYEGAWGVQDS
+741 GAYEGAWGVQDS
-755 EDVATRSAKALKQE
+755 EDVATRAAKAVKQE
-769 KEVEVSVPVTG
+769 KEVEISVPVTG

-789 TDFTIVRSE
+789 ADFTIDRSE
-798 AHEPTFMRCA
+798 ANEPTFMRCA

-833 GIVKNYSMLSLVTG
+833 GIVKNYSMLSLVSG

-857 ALKSSLQSEFGDRF
+857 ALKSSLQSDFGDRF
-871 EKFEEALV
+871 EKFEKALA

-927 INFPQRRKSQEIRV
+927 INFPQRSKSQEIRV
-941 FTIPPTMAWDAKD
+941 FTIPPTMVWDAKD
-954 ADES
+954 VDES

>member
-1 MFRSMSNLSNIKQK
+1 MFHSMSNLSNIKQK
-15 FKSLFND
+15 FRSLFNN

-34 DLLLRNLDTSF
+34 DLLLKNLDTSF

-73 TYTSDM
+73 SYTSNM
-79 FDISLSNNVV
+79 FDISISNNVV
-89 VLTYPNKYEVN
+89 VLTYPNKYKIN
-100 SNGDR
+100 ANGDR

-120 VDVKFNGLKILKA
+120 VDVRFDAQKILKA
-133 EVFQDGVWVE
+133 EVLQDGAWVE
-143 IYTYNYENKKGFGDT
+143 IYTYNSEIKKGFGDS

-171 FYDEEDGVVYYP
+171 FNDEEDGVVYYP
-183 ELELLYLPESIDP
+183 ELELFYIPESIDP

-296 LQTSAIY
+296 LQTSVIY

-310 VAKDNTILDE
+310 VAKDNTIPDE
-320 LIALLCDSTPNPG
+320 LIALLCDSTPDPG
-333 DKAEIMVSPSELNL
+333 DDAEIMVSPSELNL
-347 PQHVDVVKL
+347 SQHVDAEKL
-356 TPPTLMSEGATK
+356 TA
-368 NTEGSG
+368 
-374 WKFNISMTTTDVNA
+374 
-388 KGSYLGYTDKA
+388 
-399 GQRVVVYGPG
+399 
-409 NPSNVFSVLIEEAR
+409 
-423 AGDTYVFW
+423 
-431 AYSEAIQGTEY
+431 
-442 INSDEVTVSVTTDKV
+442 
-457 LYPPVLTLSG
+457 PVLTLSG
-467 NIGDKITIT
+467 NIGDKVTIT
-476 ASWGEVEN
+476 ASWDAVES
-484 AQKYQVFYRKQ
+484 AQRYQVFYRKQ
-495 GSESWT
+495 GSDSWT
-501 SLEVTTNLTVT
+501 SLEPTTSLTVT

-536 SDVETVTLSEV
+536 SDVETVTLGGV

-581 ITNGSVVTS
+581 ITNGSVVTP

-667 VTVDTQLSVEV
+667 VTVDTQPSVEV

-720 SLSSAQMDFLQRE
+720 SLSSAQMDFIQRE

-741 AAGAYEGAWGVQDS
+741 ATGAWGVQDS
-755 EDVATRSAKALKQE
+755 EDVATRAAKAVKQE
-769 KEVEVSVPVTG
+769 KEVEISVPVTG

-789 TDFTIVRSE
+789 ADFTIDRSE
-798 AHEPTFMRCA
+798 ANEPTFMRCA
-808 LAAYNE
+808 LVAYNE

-833 GIVKNYSMLSLVTG
+833 GIVKNYSMLSLVSG

-857 ALKSSLQSEFGDRF
+857 ALKSSLQSDFGDRF
-871 EKFEEALV
+871 EKFEEALA

-927 INFPQRRKSQEIRV
+927 INFPQRSKSQEIRV
-941 FTIPPTMAWDAKD
+941 FTIPPTMVWDAKD
-954 ADES
+954 VDES

>member
-1 MFRSMSNLSNIKQK
+1 MFHSMSNLSNIKQK
-15 FKSLFND
+15 FRSLFNN

-34 DLLLRNLDTSF
+34 DLLLKNLDTSF

-73 TYTSDM
+73 SYTSNM
-79 FDISLSNNVV
+79 FDISISNNVV
-89 VLTYPNKYEVN
+89 VLTYPNKYKIN
-100 SNGDR
+100 ANGDR

-120 VDVKFNGLKILKA
+120 VDVRFDAQKILKA
-133 EVFQDGVWVE
+133 EVLQDGAWVE
-143 IYTYNYENKKGFGDT
+143 IYTYNSEIKKGFGDS

-171 FYDEEDGVVYYP
+171 FNDEEDGVVYYP
-183 ELELLYLPESIDP
+183 ELELFYIPESIDP
-196 ASIVSYK
+196 ASIASYK

-296 LQTSAIY
+296 LQTSVIY

-310 VAKDNTILDE
+310 VAKDNTIPDE
-320 LIALLCDSTPNPG
+320 LIALLCDSTPDPG
-333 DKAEIMVSPSELNL
+333 DIAEIMVSPSELNL
-347 PQHVDVVKL
+347 SQHVGAEKL
-356 TPPTLMSEGATK
+356 TA
-368 NTEGSG
+368 
-374 WKFNISMTTTDVNA
+374 
-388 KGSYLGYTDKA
+388 
-399 GQRVVVYGPG
+399 
-409 NPSNVFSVLIEEAR
+409 
-423 AGDTYVFW
+423 
-431 AYSEAIQGTEY
+431 
-442 INSDEVTVSVTTDKV
+442 
-457 LYPPVLTLSG
+457 PVLTLSG
-467 NIGDKITIT
+467 NIGDKVTIT
-476 ASWGEVEN
+476 ASWDAVES
-484 AQKYQVFYRKQ
+484 AQRYQVFYRKQ
-495 GSESWT
+495 GSDSWT
-501 SLEVTTNLTVT
+501 SLEPTTSLTVT

-581 ITNGSVVTS
+581 ITNGSVVTP

-616 VGDTGYGDSYWSTE
+616 VGDTDYGDSYWSTE

-667 VTVDTQLSVEV
+667 VTVDTQPSVEV

-741 AAGAYEGAWGVQDS
+741 ATGAWGVQDS
-755 EDVATRSAKALKQE
+755 EDVATRVAKAVKQE
-769 KEVEVSVPVTG
+769 KEVEISVPVTG

-789 TDFTIVRSE
+789 ADFTIVRLE
-798 AHEPTFMRCA
+798 ANEPTFMRCA

-833 GIVKNYSMLSLVTG
+833 GIVKNYSMLSLVSG

-857 ALKSSLQSEFGDRF
+857 APKSSLQSDFGDRF
-871 EKFEEALV
+871 EKFEEALA

-894 NYLYPSLESTLKISD
+894 NYLYLSLESTLKISD

-927 INFPQRRKSQEIRV
+927 INFPQRSKSQEIRV
-941 FTIPPTMAWDAKD
+941 FTIPPTMVWDAKRC
-954 ADES
+954 

>member
-1 MFRSMSNLSNIKQK
+1 MFHSMSNLSNIKQK
-15 FKSLFND
+15 FRSLFNN

-34 DLLLRNLDTSF
+34 DLLLKNLDTSF

-73 TYTSDM
+73 SYTSNM
-79 FDISLSNNVV
+79 FDISISNNVV
-89 VLTYPNKYEVN
+89 VLTYPNKYKIN
-100 SNGDR
+100 ANGDR

-120 VDVKFNGLKILKA
+120 VDVRFDAQKILKA
-133 EVFQDGVWVE
+133 EVLQDGAWVE
-143 IYTYNYENKKGFGDT
+143 IYTYNSEIKKGFGDS

-171 FYDEEDGVVYYP
+171 FNDEEDGVVYYP
-183 ELELLYLPESIDP
+183 ELELFYIPESIDP

-296 LQTSAIY
+296 LQTSVIY

-310 VAKDNTILDE
+310 VAKDNTIPDE
-320 LIALLCDSTPNPG
+320 LIALLCDSTPDPG
-333 DKAEIMVSPSELNL
+333 DDAEIMVSPSELNL
-347 PQHVDVVKL
+347 SQHVDAEKL
-356 TPPTLMSEGATK
+356 TA
-368 NTEGSG
+368 
-374 WKFNISMTTTDVNA
+374 
-388 KGSYLGYTDKA
+388 
-399 GQRVVVYGPG
+399 
-409 NPSNVFSVLIEEAR
+409 
-423 AGDTYVFW
+423 
-431 AYSEAIQGTEY
+431 
-442 INSDEVTVSVTTDKV
+442 
-457 LYPPVLTLSG
+457 PVLTLSG
-467 NIGDKITIT
+467 NIGDKVTIT
-476 ASWGEVEN
+476 ASWDAVES
-484 AQKYQVFYRKQ
+484 AQRYQVFYRKQ
-495 GSESWT
+495 GSDSWT
-501 SLEVTTNLTVT
+501 SLEPTTSLTVT

-581 ITNGSVVTS
+581 ITNGSVVTP

-667 VTVDTQLSVEV
+667 VTVDTQPSVEV

-720 SLSSAQMDFLQRE
+720 SLSSAQMDFIQRE

-741 AAGAYEGAWGVQDS
+741 ATGAWGVQDS
-755 EDVATRSAKALKQE
+755 EDVATRAAKAVKQE
-769 KEVEVSVPVTG
+769 KEVEISVPVTG

-789 TDFTIVRSE
+789 ADFTIDRSE
-798 AHEPTFMRCA
+798 ANEPTFMRCA
-808 LAAYNE
+808 LVAYNE

-833 GIVKNYSMLSLVTG
+833 GIVKNYSMLSLVSG

-857 ALKSSLQSEFGDRF
+857 ALKSSLQSDFGDRF
-871 EKFEEALV
+871 EKFEEALA

-894 NYLYPSLESTLKISD
+894 NYLYPSLEYTLKISD

-927 INFPQRRKSQEIRV
+927 INFPQRSKSQEIRV
-941 FTIPPTMAWDAKD
+941 FTIPPTMVWDAKD
-954 ADES
+954 VDVS

>member
-15 FKSLFND
+15 FRSLFNN

-34 DLLLRNLDTSF
+34 DLLLKNLDTSF

-73 TYTSDM
+73 SYTSNM
-79 FDISLSNNVV
+79 FDISISNNVV
-89 VLTYPNKYEVN
+89 VLTYPNKYKIN
-100 SNGDR
+100 ANGDR

-120 VDVKFNGLKILKA
+120 VDVRFDAQKILKA
-133 EVFQDGVWVE
+133 EVLQDGAWVE
-143 IYTYNYENKKGFGDT
+143 IYTYNSEIKKGFGDS

-171 FYDEEDGVVYYP
+171 FNDEEDGVVYYP
-183 ELELLYLPESIDP
+183 ELELFYIPESIDP

-281 SNCPIDALRDRFGVG
+281 SNCPIDAFRDRFGVG
-296 LQTSAIY
+296 LQTSVIY

-310 VAKDNTILDE
+310 VAKDNTIPDE
-320 LIALLCDSTPNPG
+320 LIALLCDSTPDPG
-333 DKAEIMVSPSELNL
+333 DNAEIMVSPSELNL
-347 PQHVDVVKL
+347 SQHVDAEKL
-356 TPPTLMSEGATK
+356 TA
-368 NTEGSG
+368 
-374 WKFNISMTTTDVNA
+374 
-388 KGSYLGYTDKA
+388 
-399 GQRVVVYGPG
+399 
-409 NPSNVFSVLIEEAR
+409 
-423 AGDTYVFW
+423 
-431 AYSEAIQGTEY
+431 
-442 INSDEVTVSVTTDKV
+442 
-457 LYPPVLTLSG
+457 PVLTLSG

-476 ASWGEVEN
+476 ASWDAVES
-484 AQKYQVFYRKQ
+484 AQKYQVFYRKKS
-495 GSESWT
+495 SESWS
-501 SLEVTTNLTVT
+501 SLEATTNLTVT

-581 ITNGSVVTS
+581 ITNGSVVTP

-667 VTVDTQLSVEV
+667 VTVDTKPSVEV

-741 AAGAYEGAWGVQDS
+741 ATGAYEGAWGVQDS
-755 EDVATRSAKALKQE
+755 EDVATRAAKAVKQE
-769 KEVEVSVPVTG
+769 KEVEISVPVTG

-789 TDFTIVRSE
+789 ADFTIDRSE
-798 AHEPTFMRCA
+798 ANEPTFMRCA

-833 GIVKNYSMLSLVTG
+833 GIVKNYSMLSLVSG

-857 ALKSSLQSEFGDRF
+857 ALKSSLQSDFGDRF
-871 EKFEEALV
+871 EKFEEALA

-927 INFPQRRKSQEIRV
+927 INFPQRSKSQEIRV
-941 FTIPPTMAWDAKD
+941 FTIPPTMVWDAKD
-954 ADES
+954 VDES

>member
-1 MFRSMSNLSNIKQK
+1 MFHSMSNLSNIKQK
-15 FKSLFND
+15 FRSLFNN

-34 DLLLRNLDTSF
+34 DLLLKNLDTSF

-73 TYTSDM
+73 SYTSNM
-79 FDISLSNNVV
+79 FDISISNNVV
-89 VLTYPNKYEVN
+89 VLTYPNKYKIN
-100 SNGDR
+100 ANGDR

-120 VDVKFNGLKILKA
+120 VDVRFDAQKILKA
-133 EVFQDGVWVE
+133 EVLQDGAWVE
-143 IYTYNYENKKGFGDT
+143 IYTYNSEIKKGFGDS

-171 FYDEEDGVVYYP
+171 FNDEEDGVVYYP
-183 ELELLYLPESIDP
+183 ELELFYIPESIDP

-281 SNCPIDALRDRFGVG
+281 SNCSIDALRDRFGVG
-296 LQTSAIY
+296 LQTSVIY

-310 VAKDNTILDE
+310 VAKDNTIPDE
-320 LIALLCDSTPNPG
+320 LIALLCDSTPDPG
-333 DKAEIMVSPSELNL
+333 DNAEIMVSPSELNL
-347 PQHVDVVKL
+347 SQHVDAEKL
-356 TPPTLMSEGATK
+356 TA
-368 NTEGSG
+368 
-374 WKFNISMTTTDVNA
+374 
-388 KGSYLGYTDKA
+388 
-399 GQRVVVYGPG
+399 
-409 NPSNVFSVLIEEAR
+409 
-423 AGDTYVFW
+423 
-431 AYSEAIQGTEY
+431 
-442 INSDEVTVSVTTDKV
+442 
-457 LYPPVLTLSG
+457 PVLTLSG
-467 NIGDKITIT
+467 NIGDKVTIT
-476 ASWGEVEN
+476 ASWDAVES
-484 AQKYQVFYRKQ
+484 AQRYQVFYRRQ
-495 GSESWT
+495 GSDSWT
-501 SLEVTTNLTVT
+501 SLEPTTSLTVT

-581 ITNGSVVTS
+581 ITNGSVVTP

-667 VTVDTQLSVEV
+667 VTVDTQSSVEV

-733 NSGIVGLT
+733 NSGIVGLIAT
-741 AAGAYEGAWGVQDS
+741 GAYEGAWGVQDS
-755 EDVATRSAKALKQE
+755 EDVATRAAKAVKQE
-769 KEVEVSVPVTG
+769 KEVEISVPVTG

-789 TDFTIVRSE
+789 ADFTIDRSE
-798 AHEPTFMRCA
+798 ANEPTFMRCA

-833 GIVKNYSMLSLVTG
+833 GIVKNYSMLSLVSG

-857 ALKSSLQSEFGDRF
+857 ALKSSLQSDFGDRF
-871 EKFEEALV
+871 EKFEEALA

-927 INFPQRRKSQEIRV
+927 INFPQRSKSQEIRV
-941 FTIPPTMAWDAKD
+941 FTIPPTMVWDAKD
-954 ADES
+954 VDES

>member
-1 MFRSMSNLSNIKQK
+1 MFHSMSNLSNIKQK
-15 FKSLFND
+15 FRSLFNN

-34 DLLLRNLDTSF
+34 DLLLKNLDTSF

-73 TYTSDM
+73 SYTSNM
-79 FDISLSNNVV
+79 FDISISNNVV
-89 VLTYPNKYEVN
+89 VLTYPNKYKIN
-100 SNGDR
+100 ANGDR

-120 VDVKFNGLKILKA
+120 VDVRFDAQKILKA
-133 EVFQDGVWVE
+133 EVLQDGAWVE
-143 IYTYNYENKKGFGDT
+143 IYTYNSEIKKGFGDS

-171 FYDEEDGVVYYP
+171 FNDEEDGVVYYP
-183 ELELLYLPESIDP
+183 ELELFYIPESIDP

-296 LQTSAIY
+296 LQTSVIY

-310 VAKDNTILDE
+310 VAKDSTIPDE
-320 LIALLCDSTPNPG
+320 LIALLCDSTPDPG
-333 DKAEIMVSPSELNL
+333 DDAEIMVSPSELNL
-347 PQHVDVVKL
+347 SQHVDAEKL
-356 TPPTLMSEGATK
+356 TA
-368 NTEGSG
+368 
-374 WKFNISMTTTDVNA
+374 
-388 KGSYLGYTDKA
+388 
-399 GQRVVVYGPG
+399 
-409 NPSNVFSVLIEEAR
+409 
-423 AGDTYVFW
+423 
-431 AYSEAIQGTEY
+431 
-442 INSDEVTVSVTTDKV
+442 
-457 LYPPVLTLSG
+457 PVLTLSG
-467 NIGDKITIT
+467 NIGDKVTIT
-476 ASWGEVEN
+476 ASWDAVES
-484 AQKYQVFYRKQ
+484 AQRYQVFYRKQ
-495 GSESWT
+495 GSDSWT
-501 SLEVTTNLTVT
+501 SLEPTTSLTVT

-536 SDVETVTLSEV
+536 SDVETVTLGGV

-581 ITNGSVVTS
+581 ITNGSVVTP

-667 VTVDTQLSVEV
+667 VTVDTQPSVEV

-720 SLSSAQMDFLQRE
+720 SLSSAQMDFIQRE

-741 AAGAYEGAWGVQDS
+741 ATGAWGVQDS
-755 EDVATRSAKALKQE
+755 EDVATRAAKAVKQE
-769 KEVEVSVPVTG
+769 KEVEISVPVTG

-789 TDFTIVRSE
+789 ADFTIDRSE
-798 AHEPTFMRCA
+798 ANEPTFMRCA
-808 LAAYNE
+808 LVAYNE

-833 GIVKNYSMLSLVTG
+833 GIVKNYSMLSLVSG

-857 ALKSSLQSEFGDRF
+857 ALKSSLQSDFGDRF
-871 EKFEEALV
+871 EKFEEALA

-927 INFPQRRKSQEIRV
+927 INFPQRSKSQEIRV
-941 FTIPPTMAWDAKD
+941 FTIPPTMVWDAKD
-954 ADES
+954 VDES

>member
-1 MFRSMSNLSNIKQK
+1 MFHSMSNLSNIKQK
-15 FKSLFND
+15 FRSLFNN

-34 DLLLRNLDTSF
+34 DLLLKNLDTSF

-73 TYTSDM
+73 SYTSNM
-79 FDISLSNNVV
+79 FDISISNNVV
-89 VLTYPNKYEVN
+89 VLTYPNKYKIN
-100 SNGDR
+100 ANGDR

-120 VDVKFNGLKILKA
+120 VDVRFDAQKILKA
-133 EVFQDGVWVE
+133 EVLQDGAWVE
-143 IYTYNYENKKGFGDT
+143 IYTYNSEIKKGFGDS

-171 FYDEEDGVVYYP
+171 FNDEEDGVVYYP
-183 ELELLYLPESIDP
+183 ELELFYIPESIDP

-296 LQTSAIY
+296 LQTSVIY

-310 VAKDNTILDE
+310 VAKDNTIPDE
-320 LIALLCDSTPNPG
+320 LIALLCDSTPDPG
-333 DKAEIMVSPSELNL
+333 DNAEIMVSPSELNFS
-347 PQHVDVVKL
+347 QHVDAEKL
-356 TPPTLMSEGATK
+356 TAPTLVCTSVRK
-368 NTEGSG
+368 SIN
-374 WKFNISMTTTDVNA
+374 
-388 KGSYLGYTDKA
+388 
-399 GQRVVVYGPG
+399 GPG
-409 NPSNVFSVLIEEAR
+409 WMFEFTLTTVDAHAEMSQMGHYSNGQMIQDASLYPNNTYVTFGLSTVR
-423 AGDTYVFW
+423 AGDTIKFW
-431 AYSEAIQGTEY
+431 AKSIAPEGTIY
-442 INSDEVTVSVTTDKV
+442 LDSDVVDIEVDIPKEM
-457 LYPPVLTLSG
+457 LAPVLTLSG
-467 NIGDKITIT
+467 NIGDKVTIT
-476 ASWGEVEN
+476 ASWDAVES
-484 AQKYQVFYRKQ
+484 AQRYQVFYRKQ
-495 GSESWT
+495 GSDSWT
-501 SLEVTTNLTVT
+501 SLEPTTSLTVT

-552 SIRWEL
+552 LIRWEL

-581 ITNGSVVTS
+581 ITNGSVVTP

-667 VTVDTQLSVEV
+667 VTVDTQPSVEV

-741 AAGAYEGAWGVQDS
+741 ATGAYEGAWGVQDS
-755 EDVATRSAKALKQE
+755 EDVATRAAKAVKQE
-769 KEVEVSVPVTG
+769 KEVEISVPVTG

-789 TDFTIVRSE
+789 ADFTIDRSE
-798 AHEPTFMRCA
+798 ANEPTFMRCA
-808 LAAYNE
+808 LVAYNE

-833 GIVKNYSMLSLVTG
+833 GIVKNYSMLSLVSG

-857 ALKSSLQSEFGDRF
+857 ALKSSLQSDFGDRF
-871 EKFEEALV
+871 EKFEEALA

-927 INFPQRRKSQEIRV
+927 INFPQRSKSQEIRV
-941 FTIPPTMAWDAKD
+941 FTIPPTMVWDAKD
-954 ADES
+954 VDES

>member
-1 MFRSMSNLSNIKQK
+1 MFYSMSNLSNIKQK
-15 FKSLFND
+15 FRSLFNN
-22 ELLADEGWSAYI
+22 ELLADEGWSSYI
-34 DLLLRNLDTSF
+34 DLLLKNLDTSF

-73 TYTSDM
+73 SYTSNM
-79 FDISLSNNVV
+79 FDISISNNVV
-89 VLTYPNKYEVN
+89 VLTYPNKYKIN
-100 SNGDR
+100 ANGDR

-120 VDVKFNGLKILKA
+120 VDVRFDAQKILKA
-133 EVFQDGVWVE
+133 EVLQDGAWVE
-143 IYTYNYENKKGFGDT
+143 IYTYNSEIKKGFGDS

-171 FYDEEDGVVYYP
+171 FNDEEDGVVYYP
-183 ELELLYLPESIDP
+183 ELELLYIPESIDP

-296 LQTSAIY
+296 LQTSVIY

-310 VAKDNTILDE
+310 VAKDNTIPDE
-320 LIALLCDSTPNPG
+320 LIALLCDSTPDPG
-333 DKAEIMVSPSELNL
+333 DNAEIMVSPSELNL
-347 PQHVDVVKL
+347 SQHVDAEKL
-356 TPPTLMSEGATK
+356 TA
-368 NTEGSG
+368 
-374 WKFNISMTTTDVNA
+374 
-388 KGSYLGYTDKA
+388 
-399 GQRVVVYGPG
+399 
-409 NPSNVFSVLIEEAR
+409 
-423 AGDTYVFW
+423 
-431 AYSEAIQGTEY
+431 
-442 INSDEVTVSVTTDKV
+442 
-457 LYPPVLTLSG
+457 PVLTLSG
-467 NIGDKITIT
+467 NIGDKVTIT
-476 ASWGEVEN
+476 ASWDAVES
-484 AQKYQVFYRKQ
+484 AQRYQVFYRKQ
-495 GSESWT
+495 GSDSWT
-501 SLEVTTNLTVT
+501 LLEPTTSLTVT

-565 KLTIGAMEHSV
+565 KLTIGAMELSV

-581 ITNGSVVTS
+581 ITNGSVVTP

-616 VGDTGYGDSYWSTE
+616 VGDTGYGDSSWSTE

-667 VTVDTQLSVEV
+667 VTVDTQPSVEV

-714 VGSSEF
+714 VGSLEF

-741 AAGAYEGAWGVQDS
+741 ATGAWGVQDS
-755 EDVATRSAKALKQE
+755 EDVATRAAKAVKQE
-769 KEVEVSVPVTG
+769 KEVEISVPVTG

-789 TDFTIVRSE
+789 ADFTIDRSE
-798 AHEPTFMRCA
+798 ANEPTFMRCA
-808 LAAYNE
+808 LVAYNE

-833 GIVKNYSMLSLVTG
+833 GIVKNYSMLSLVSG

-857 ALKSSLQSEFGDRF
+857 ALKSSLQSDFGDRF
-871 EKFEEALV
+871 EKFEEALA

-927 INFPQRRKSQEIRV
+927 INFPQRSKSQEIRV
-941 FTIPPTMAWDAKD
+941 FTIPPTMVWDAKD
-954 ADES
+954 VDES

>member
-1 MFRSMSNLSNIKQK
+1 MFHSMSNLSNIKQK
-15 FKSLFND
+15 FRSLFNN

-34 DLLLRNLDTSF
+34 DLLLKNLDTSF

-73 TYTSDM
+73 SYTSNM
-79 FDISLSNNVV
+79 FDISISNNVV
-89 VLTYPNKYEVN
+89 VLTYPNKYKIN
-100 SNGDR
+100 ANGDR

-120 VDVKFNGLKILKA
+120 VDVRFDAQKILKA
-133 EVFQDGVWVE
+133 EVLQDGAWVE
-143 IYTYNYENKKGFGDT
+143 IYTYNSEIKKGFGDS

-171 FYDEEDGVVYYP
+171 FNDEEDGVVYYP
-183 ELELLYLPESIDP
+183 ELELFYIPESIDP

-210 DKNNPPTSPQ
+210 DKNNPSTSPQ

-296 LQTSAIY
+296 LQTSVIY

-310 VAKDNTILDE
+310 VAKDNTIPDE
-320 LIALLCDSTPNPG
+320 LIALLCDSTPDPG
-333 DKAEIMVSPSELNL
+333 DDAEIMVSPSELNL
-347 PQHVDVVKL
+347 SQHVDAEKL
-356 TPPTLMSEGATK
+356 TA
-368 NTEGSG
+368 
-374 WKFNISMTTTDVNA
+374 
-388 KGSYLGYTDKA
+388 
-399 GQRVVVYGPG
+399 
-409 NPSNVFSVLIEEAR
+409 
-423 AGDTYVFW
+423 
-431 AYSEAIQGTEY
+431 
-442 INSDEVTVSVTTDKV
+442 
-457 LYPPVLTLSG
+457 PVLTLSG
-467 NIGDKITIT
+467 NIGDKVTIT
-476 ASWGEVEN
+476 ASWDAVES
-484 AQKYQVFYRKQ
+484 AQRYQVFYRKQ
-495 GSESWT
+495 GSDSWT
-501 SLEVTTNLTVT
+501 SLEPTTSLTVT

-581 ITNGSVVTS
+581 ITNGSVVTP

-667 VTVDTQLSVEV
+667 VTVDTQPSVEV

-696 YAKGTNVFD
+696 YAKGTNAFD

-741 AAGAYEGAWGVQDS
+741 ATGAWGVQDS
-755 EDVATRSAKALKQE
+755 EDVATRAAKAVKQE
-769 KEVEVSVPVTG
+769 KEVEISVPVTG

-789 TDFTIVRSE
+789 ADFTIDRSE
-798 AHEPTFMRCA
+798 ANEPTFMRCA
-808 LAAYNE
+808 LVAYNE

-833 GIVKNYSMLSLVTG
+833 GIVKNYSMLSLVSG

-857 ALKSSLQSEFGDRF
+857 ALKSSLQSDFGDRF
-871 EKFEEALV
+871 EKFEEALA

-927 INFPQRRKSQEIRV
+927 INFPQRSKSQEIRV
-941 FTIPPTMAWDAKD
+941 FTIPPTMVWDAKD
-954 ADES
+954 VDVS

>member
-1 MFRSMSNLSNIKQK
+1 MFHSMSNLSNIKQK
-15 FKSLFND
+15 FRSLFNN

-34 DLLLRNLDTSF
+34 DLLLKNLDTSF

-73 TYTSDM
+73 SYTSNM
-79 FDISLSNNVV
+79 FDISISNNVV
-89 VLTYPNKYEVN
+89 VLTYPNKYKIN
-100 SNGDR
+100 ANGDR

-120 VDVKFNGLKILKA
+120 VDVRFDAQKILKA
-133 EVFQDGVWVE
+133 EVLQDGAWVE
-143 IYTYNYENKKGFGDT
+143 IYTYNSEIKKGFGDS

-171 FYDEEDGVVYYP
+171 FNDEEDGVVYYP
-183 ELELLYLPESIDP
+183 ELELFYIPESIDP

-210 DKNNPPTSPQ
+210 DKNNPSTSPQ

-296 LQTSAIY
+296 LQTSVIY

-310 VAKDNTILDE
+310 VAKDNTIPDE
-320 LIALLCDSTPNPG
+320 LIALLCDSTPDPG
-333 DKAEIMVSPSELNL
+333 DDAEIMVSPSELNL
-347 PQHVDVVKL
+347 SQHVDAEKL
-356 TPPTLMSEGATK
+356 TA
-368 NTEGSG
+368 
-374 WKFNISMTTTDVNA
+374 
-388 KGSYLGYTDKA
+388 
-399 GQRVVVYGPG
+399 
-409 NPSNVFSVLIEEAR
+409 
-423 AGDTYVFW
+423 
-431 AYSEAIQGTEY
+431 
-442 INSDEVTVSVTTDKV
+442 
-457 LYPPVLTLSG
+457 PVLTLSG
-467 NIGDKITIT
+467 NIGDKVTIT
-476 ASWGEVEN
+476 ASWDAVES
-484 AQKYQVFYRKQ
+484 AQRYQVFYRKQ
-495 GSESWT
+495 GSDSWT
-501 SLEVTTNLTVT
+501 SLEPTTSLTVT

-536 SDVETVTLSEV
+536 SDVETVTLGGV

-581 ITNGSVVTS
+581 ITNGSVVTP

-667 VTVDTQLSVEV
+667 VTVDTQPSVEV

-696 YAKGTNVFD
+696 YAKGTNAFD

-741 AAGAYEGAWGVQDS
+741 ATGAWGVQDS
-755 EDVATRSAKALKQE
+755 EDVATRAAKAVKQE
-769 KEVEVSVPVTG
+769 KEVEISVPVTG

-789 TDFTIVRSE
+789 ADFTIDRSE
-798 AHEPTFMRCA
+798 ANEPTFMRCA
-808 LAAYNE
+808 LVAYNE

-833 GIVKNYSMLSLVTG
+833 GIVKNYSMLSLVSG

-857 ALKSSLQSEFGDRF
+857 ALKSSLQSDFGDRF
-871 EKFEEALV
+871 EKFEEALA

-894 NYLYPSLESTLKISD
+894 NYLYPSLEYTLKISD

-927 INFPQRRKSQEIRV
+927 INFPQRSKSQEIRV
-941 FTIPPTMAWDAKD
+941 FTIPPTMVWDAKD
-954 ADES
+954 VDVS

>member
-1 MFRSMSNLSNIKQK
+1 MFHSMSNLSNIKQK
-15 FKSLFND
+15 FRSLFNN

-34 DLLLRNLDTSF
+34 DLLLKNLDTSF

-73 TYTSDM
+73 SYTSNM
-79 FDISLSNNVV
+79 FDISISNNVV
-89 VLTYPNKYEVN
+89 VLTYPNKYKIN
-100 SNGDR
+100 ANGDR

-120 VDVKFNGLKILKA
+120 VDVRFDAQKILKA
-133 EVFQDGVWVE
+133 EVLQDGAWVE
-143 IYTYNYENKKGFGDT
+143 IYTYNSEIKKGFGDS

-171 FYDEEDGVVYYP
+171 FNDEEDGVVYYP
-183 ELELLYLPESIDP
+183 ELELFYIPESIDP

-281 SNCPIDALRDRFGVG
+281 SNCSIDALRDRFGVG
-296 LQTSAIY
+296 LQTSVIY

-310 VAKDNTILDE
+310 VAKDNTIPDE
-320 LIALLCDSTPNPG
+320 LIALLCDSTPDPG
-333 DKAEIMVSPSELNL
+333 DNAEIMVSPSELNL
-347 PQHVDVVKL
+347 SQHVDAEKL
-356 TPPTLMSEGATK
+356 TA
-368 NTEGSG
+368 
-374 WKFNISMTTTDVNA
+374 
-388 KGSYLGYTDKA
+388 
-399 GQRVVVYGPG
+399 
-409 NPSNVFSVLIEEAR
+409 
-423 AGDTYVFW
+423 
-431 AYSEAIQGTEY
+431 
-442 INSDEVTVSVTTDKV
+442 
-457 LYPPVLTLSG
+457 PVLTLSG
-467 NIGDKITIT
+467 NIGDKVTIT
-476 ASWGEVEN
+476 ASWDAVES
-484 AQKYQVFYRKQ
+484 AQRYQVFYRRQ
-495 GSESWT
+495 GSDSWT
-501 SLEVTTNLTVT
+501 SLEPTTSLTVT

-581 ITNGSVVTS
+581 ITNGSVVTP

-667 VTVDTQLSVEV
+667 VTVDTQSSVEV

-733 NSGIVGLT
+733 NSGIVGLIAT
-741 AAGAYEGAWGVQDS
+741 GAYEGAWGVQDS
-755 EDVATRSAKALKQE
+755 EDVATRAAKAVKQE
-769 KEVEVSVPVTG
+769 KEVEISVPVTG

-789 TDFTIVRSE
+789 ADFTIDRSE
-798 AHEPTFMRCA
+798 ANEPTFMRCA

-833 GIVKNYSMLSLVTG
+833 GIVKNYSMLSLVSG

-857 ALKSSLQSEFGDRF
+857 ALKSSLQSDFGDRF
-871 EKFEEALV
+871 EKFEKALA

-927 INFPQRRKSQEIRV
+927 INFPQRSKSQEIRV
-941 FTIPPTMAWDAKD
+941 FTIPPTMVWDAKD
-954 ADES
+954 VDES

>member
-1 MFRSMSNLSNIKQK
+1 MFHSMSNLSNIKQK
-15 FKSLFND
+15 FRSLFNN

-34 DLLLRNLDTSF
+34 DLLLKNLDTSF

-73 TYTSDM
+73 SYTSNM
-79 FDISLSNNVV
+79 FDISISNNVV
-89 VLTYPNKYEVN
+89 VLTYPNKYKIN
-100 SNGDR
+100 ANGDR

-120 VDVKFNGLKILKA
+120 VDVRFDAQKILKA
-133 EVFQDGVWVE
+133 EVLQDGAWVE
-143 IYTYNYENKKGFGDT
+143 IYTYNSEIKKGFGDS

-171 FYDEEDGVVYYP
+171 FNDEEDGVVYYP
-183 ELELLYLPESIDP
+183 ELELFYIPESIDP

-296 LQTSAIY
+296 LQTSVIY

-310 VAKDNTILDE
+310 VAKDNTIPDE
-320 LIALLCDSTPNPG
+320 LIALLCDSTPDPG
-333 DKAEIMVSPSELNL
+333 DDAEIMVSPSELNL
-347 PQHVDVVKL
+347 SQHVDAEKL
-356 TPPTLMSEGATK
+356 TA
-368 NTEGSG
+368 
-374 WKFNISMTTTDVNA
+374 
-388 KGSYLGYTDKA
+388 
-399 GQRVVVYGPG
+399 
-409 NPSNVFSVLIEEAR
+409 
-423 AGDTYVFW
+423 
-431 AYSEAIQGTEY
+431 
-442 INSDEVTVSVTTDKV
+442 
-457 LYPPVLTLSG
+457 PVLTLSG
-467 NIGDKITIT
+467 NIGDKVTIT
-476 ASWGEVEN
+476 ASWDAVES
-484 AQKYQVFYRKQ
+484 AQRYQVFYRKQ
-495 GSESWT
+495 GSDSWT
-501 SLEVTTNLTVT
+501 SLEPTTSLTVT

-536 SDVETVTLSEV
+536 SDVETVTLSGV

-581 ITNGSVVTS
+581 ITNGSVVTP

-660 SGATSYI
+660 SEATSYI
-667 VTVDTQLSVEV
+667 VTVDTQPSVEV

-720 SLSSAQMDFLQRE
+720 SLSSAQMDFIQRE

-741 AAGAYEGAWGVQDS
+741 ATGAWGVQDS
-755 EDVATRSAKALKQE
+755 EDVATRAAKAVKQE
-769 KEVEVSVPVTG
+769 KEVEISVPVTG

-789 TDFTIVRSE
+789 ADFTIDRSE
-798 AHEPTFMRCA
+798 ANEPTFMRCA
-808 LAAYNE
+808 LVAYNE

-833 GIVKNYSMLSLVTG
+833 GIVKNYSMLSLVSG

-857 ALKSSLQSEFGDRF
+857 ALKSSLQSDFGDRF
-871 EKFEEALV
+871 EKFEEALA

-927 INFPQRRKSQEIRV
+927 INFPQRSKSQEIRV
-941 FTIPPTMAWDAKD
+941 FTIPPTMVWDAKD
-954 ADES
+954 VDES

>member
-1 MFRSMSNLSNIKQK
+1 MFHSMSNLSNIKQK
-15 FKSLFND
+15 FRSLFNN

-34 DLLLRNLDTSF
+34 DLLLKNLDTSF

-73 TYTSDM
+73 SYTSNM
-79 FDISLSNNVV
+79 FDISISNNVV
-89 VLTYPNKYEVN
+89 VLTYPNKYKIN
-100 SNGDR
+100 ANGDR
-105 ILKDPSEIEYFDFGN
+105 ILKDSSEIEYFDFGN
-120 VDVKFNGLKILKA
+120 VDVRFDAQKILKA
-133 EVFQDGVWVE
+133 EVLQDGAWVE
-143 IYTYNYENKKGFGDT
+143 IYTYNSEIKKGFGDA

-171 FYDEEDGVVYYP
+171 FNDEEDGVVYYP
-183 ELELLYLPESIDP
+183 ELELFYIPESIDP

-296 LQTSAIY
+296 LQTSVIY

-310 VAKDNTILDE
+310 VAKDNTIPDE
-320 LIALLCDSTPNPG
+320 LIALLCDSTPSPG

-347 PQHVDVVKL
+347 PQHVDAEKL
-356 TPPTLMSEGATK
+356 TA
-368 NTEGSG
+368 
-374 WKFNISMTTTDVNA
+374 
-388 KGSYLGYTDKA
+388 
-399 GQRVVVYGPG
+399 
-409 NPSNVFSVLIEEAR
+409 
-423 AGDTYVFW
+423 
-431 AYSEAIQGTEY
+431 
-442 INSDEVTVSVTTDKV
+442 
-457 LYPPVLTLSG
+457 PVLTLSG
-467 NIGDKITIT
+467 NIGDKVTIT
-476 ASWGEVEN
+476 ASWDAVES
-484 AQKYQVFYRKQ
+484 AQRYQVFYRKQ
-495 GSESWT
+495 GSESWS
-501 SLEVTTNLTVT
+501 SLEATTNLTVT

-536 SDVETVTLSEV
+536 SDVETITLSEV

-581 ITNGSVVTS
+581 ITNGSVVTP

-667 VTVDTQLSVEV
+667 VTVDTQPSVEV

-741 AAGAYEGAWGVQDS
+741 ATGVYEGAWGVQDS
-755 EDVATRSAKALKQE
+755 EDVSTRAAKAVKQE
-769 KEVEVSVPVTG
+769 KEVEISVPVTG

-789 TDFTIVRSE
+789 ADFTIDRSE
-798 AHEPTFMRCA
+798 ANEPTFMRCA

-833 GIVKNYSMLSLVTG
+833 GIVKNYSMLSLVSG

-857 ALKSSLQSEFGDRF
+857 ALKSSLQSDFGDRF
-871 EKFEEALV
+871 EKFEEALA

-927 INFPQRRKSQEIRV
+927 INFPQRSKSQEIRV
-941 FTIPPTMAWDAKD
+941 FTIPPTMVWDAKD
-954 ADES
+954 VDES